1 MNKKVLGIIILIIVV
16 IIASIGGYYYFNGIK
31 EEYESLNGKTN
42 DNNKKYREVSI
53 SSVNPIIY
61 KSAEEVAQMIDDKET
76 FVVYFGYNS
85 CPWCRSVIST
95 FIETAKELHID
106 KVYYVNVHDIRDVIT
121 LNSDNELETTKKGS
135 EGYYSLIK
143 KLDNVLADYDITD
156 EVKAPEKRIYAPNVV
171 VVIKGVGKA
180 LTTGISESQDDAYMT
195 LTPDM
200 VEDTQKQFK
209 EVLES
214 NGVKAIDAVGKPF
227 DPSLHEAVSLVEDS
241 SLGAKIVKEE
251 YRKGYMIGDRVLR
264 HSMVVVAN

>member
-16 IIASIGGYYYFNGIK
+16 IIASIGGYYYFNGNNKPKEEETPTDAIKFK

-209 EVLES
+209 EVLEVYTS
-214 NGVKAIDAVGKPF
+214 NNTSCSF
-227 DPSLHEAVSLVEDS
+227 DS
-241 SLGAKIVKEE
+241 KC
-251 YRKGYMIGDRVLR
+251 
-264 HSMVVVAN
+264 

>member
-1 MNKKVLGIIILIIVV
+1 MNKKVLEIIILIIVV
-16 IIASIGGYYYFNGIK
+16 IIASIAGYYYFNGNNKPKEEETPTDAIKFK

-53 SSVNPIIY
+53 SSVNPIVY

-95 FIETAKELHID
+95 FIETAKELNID
-106 KVYYVNVHDIRDVIT
+106 KVYYVDVHDIRDVIT

-171 VVIKGVGKA
+171 VVVKGVGKA

-209 EVLES
+209 EVLEVYTS
-214 NGVKAIDAVGKPF
+214 NNTSCSF
-227 DPSLHEAVSLVEDS
+227 DS
-241 SLGAKIVKEE
+241 KC
-251 YRKGYMIGDRVLR
+251 
-264 HSMVVVAN
+264 

>member
-16 IIASIGGYYYFNGIK
+16 IIASIGGYYYFNRNDKPKEETPTDAIKFK

-95 FIETAKELHID
+95 FIETAKELNID
-106 KVYYVNVHDIRDVIT
+106 KVYYVDVHDIRDVIT

-171 VVIKGVGKA
+171 VVVKGVGKA

-209 EVLES
+209 EVLEVYTS
-214 NGVKAIDAVGKPF
+214 NNTSCSF
-227 DPSLHEAVSLVEDS
+227 DS
-241 SLGAKIVKEE
+241 KC
-251 YRKGYMIGDRVLR
+251 
-264 HSMVVVAN
+264 

>member
-1 MNKKVLGIIILIIVV
+1 MNKKVLEIIILIIVV
-16 IIASIGGYYYFNGIK
+16 IIASIAGYYYFNGNNKPKEEETPTDAIKFK

-95 FIETAKELHID
+95 FIETAKELNID
-106 KVYYVNVHDIRDVIT
+106 KVYYVDVHDIRDVIT

-171 VVIKGVGKA
+171 VVVKGVGKA

-209 EVLES
+209 EVLEVYTS
-214 NGVKAIDAVGKPF
+214 NNTSCSF
-227 DPSLHEAVSLVEDS
+227 DS
-241 SLGAKIVKEE
+241 KC
-251 YRKGYMIGDRVLR
+251 
-264 HSMVVVAN
+264 

>member
-1 MNKKVLGIIILIIVV
+1 MNKKVLEIIILIIVV
-16 IIASIGGYYYFNGIK
+16 IIASIAGYYYFNGNNKPKEEETPTDAIKFK

-53 SSVNPIIY
+53 SSVNPIVY

-95 FIETAKELHID
+95 FIETAKELNID
-106 KVYYVNVHDIRDVIT
+106 KVYYVDVHDIRDVIT

-209 EVLES
+209 EVLEVYTS
-214 NGVKAIDAVGKPF
+214 NNTSCSF
-227 DPSLHEAVSLVEDS
+227 DS
-241 SLGAKIVKEE
+241 KC
-251 YRKGYMIGDRVLR
+251 
-264 HSMVVVAN
+264 

>member
-16 IIASIGGYYYFNGIK
+16 IIASIGGYYYFNGNNKPKEEETPTDAIKFK

-42 DNNKKYREVSI
+42 DNNKNYREVSI

-95 FIETAKELHID
+95 FIETAKELNID
-106 KVYYVNVHDIRDVIT
+106 KVYYVDVHDIRDVIT

-209 EVLES
+209 EVLEVYTS
-214 NGVKAIDAVGKPF
+214 NNTSCSF
-227 DPSLHEAVSLVEDS
+227 DS
-241 SLGAKIVKEE
+241 KC
-251 YRKGYMIGDRVLR
+251 
-264 HSMVVVAN
+264 

>member
-1 MNKKVLGIIILIIVV
+1 MNKKVLEIIILIIVV
-16 IIASIGGYYYFNGIK
+16 IIASIGGYYYFNGNNKPKEEETPTDAIKFK

-95 FIETAKELHID
+95 FIETAKELNID
-106 KVYYVNVHDIRDVIT
+106 KVYYVDVHDIRDVIT

-171 VVIKGVGKA
+171 VVVKGVGKA

-209 EVLES
+209 EVLEVYTS
-214 NGVKAIDAVGKPF
+214 NNTSCSF
-227 DPSLHEAVSLVEDS
+227 DS
-241 SLGAKIVKEE
+241 KC
-251 YRKGYMIGDRVLR
+251 
-264 HSMVVVAN
+264 